1 MSAAKLDAAYKT
13 TKYALPLFFAVVKIN
28 VNFQVVGVLVF
39 QEETKDMIKKGLQI
53 IRDWNPTVIPKFGMV
68 DFAEKEIS
76 VFRGI
81 TSGF

>member
-13 TKYALPLFFAVVKIN
+13 TKYALPLFFAVVKVN

-76 VFRGI
+76 AFRGI